1 MRLLPLAPFALAV
14 QTSLAAP
21 GPAQAPGTPA
31 APAAPA
37 ARVLIKAGRLI
48 DGRAN
53 DVRTGVGI
61 LIEGDRISAVGPI
74 ARLEP
79 QAAGARVIDLSGM
92 TVLPGFIDTHTH
104 LLLQGDPTAASYD
117 EQLLKQSTPYRAILG
132 ARNARLAL
140 EHGFTTIR

>member
-1 MRLLPLAPFALAV
+1 MRLLPLVPFALAV
-14 QTSLAAP
+14 QTSLGAP
-21 GPAQAPGTPA
+21 APAQAPGAPA

-37 ARVLIKAGRLI
+37 VRVLIKAGGLI

-53 DVRTGVGI
+53 EVRTGVGI

-140 EHGFTTIR
+140 EHGFT